1 MSPVFTARRRA
12 EEFQALVEGTSTGRG
27 SDARL
32 DEFLEIVDTLR
43 AEPPVAARPEFV
55 ADLRE
60 QLLDEARTQAR
71 LGKGHEAAAR
81 LTVVRS
87 TGTRRR
93 ERRLA
98 AAVGGL
104 ALVGATAGMSVAAQ
118 DAIPGD
124 PLYPLKRAIENAA
137 TGVQPDEDA
146 KAKVLLAN
154 ASGRL
159 DEVDQLSRESDDAE
173 VISATLQTFSDQ
185 ASEASELLL
194 SDYAENGQEDS
205 VEELRDFTADSLDEL
220 TALETLIPEDARA
233 SLIQAAQTLTQIDQ
247 EALIACPACGPG
259 IVAEIPDFTSLA
271 LKSLLGPVTEPL
283 HPGEDPKPAKKEQG
297 PPNDEQQQPPTTTLP
312 TPDTTEG
319 PAKGPDKGDDDGGSG
334 DGGLIDNTLKNVKD
348 KVQKDDDEKGLLE
361 GATDTLA
368 NLLGGILK

>member
-1 MSPVFTARRRA
+1 MSPVFAARRRV

-32 DEFLEIVDTLR
+32 NEFLEIVDTLR
-43 AEPPVAARPEFV
+43 AEPSVAARPEFV

-146 KAKVLLAN
+146 KAKVLLEN

-159 DEVDQLSRESDDAE
+159 DEVDQLSRESDDADT
-173 VISATLQTFSDQ
+173 ISATLQTFTDQ

-194 SDYAENGQEDS
+194 SDYAENGKEDS
-205 VEELRDFTADSLDEL
+205 VEELRVFTADSLDAL
-220 TALETLIPEDARA
+220 TALETLIPEDSRA

-259 IVAEIPDFTSLA
+259 IVAEIPDFTSMA
-271 LKSLLGPVTEPL
+271 LNSLLGPVTDAL
-283 HPGEDPKPAKKEQG
+283 DAGKDQKPAKKDQG
-297 PPNDEQQQPPTTTLP
+297 PKNDEQQPPVTTPP

-319 PAKGPDKGDDDGGSG
+319 PTKGPDKGGDDRGG
-334 DGGLIDNTLKNVKD
+334 DGGLIDKTLKNVKD
-348 KVQKDDDEKGLLE
+348 KVQKDDDDKGLLE